1 MDSLSEENA
10 NENIKIFSGLLV
22 ELEKVRTITKINT
35 FKYTKKRYE
44 QSQKEMHWY
53 KKIQSIKTI
62 INCTYEEKV
71 QVFTNTMYPF
81 REVTN
86 VNKNNV
92 TI

>member
-44 QSQKEMHWY
+44 QSQKYIHLSIL
-53 KKIQSIKTI
+53 KKG
-62 INCTYEEKV
+62 
-71 QVFTNTMYPF
+71 TN
-81 REVTN
+81 N
-86 VNKNNV
+86 HKKK
-92 TI
+92 